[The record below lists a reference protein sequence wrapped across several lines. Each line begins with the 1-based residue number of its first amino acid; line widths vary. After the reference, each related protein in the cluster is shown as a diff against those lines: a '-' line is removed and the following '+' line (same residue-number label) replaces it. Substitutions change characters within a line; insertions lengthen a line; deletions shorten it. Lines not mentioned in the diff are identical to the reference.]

1 MGGKTVNLPEKKP
14 KKPEHNREP
23 IALPKP
29 TNGYYEAVSER
40 FGIAQMILYLLL
52 LAFVIAS
59 LLGNTGMI
67 TYQNLYYFIKDLNA
81 SAETVDV
88 LHSDSL
94 SYPADTSQSFAL
106 YRKGLAVAGSSS
118 VTVFTATGREA
129 ISLHVQYQNPV
140 AIGSGKYLMVYELGG
155 TQYSLYNSYTKIYS
169 GRTQSP
175 IRGAEM
181 SPNGMYALITS
192 GTEHASVVDLYNSDF
207 KQNGRYS
214 YNGYVTDVGI
224 NEKGNRLAIL
234 ISEEQGAAFSTSLRI
249 YETGKSELTSN
260 AQIGDGLGL
269 TCAFTESGGI
279 TVLSSN
285 GISHVRA
292 DGGVTVLQSFDANRL
307 SYADLNAD
315 GGAIVLKNNE
325 KLSENEILA
334 FDKNGKLLYNETV
347 EKTVESVALKG
358 HMLFLKEK
366 HGILRIDLRNRAI
379 TEYPCA
385 TDGKTLLCIDEHRV
399 LLCSTQK
406 AVSYTL
412 SQ

>member
-1 MGGKTVNLPEKKP
+1 MGGKAVKLSERKPPKTERSREKIDLP
-14 KKPEHNREP
+14 R
-23 IALPKP
+23 P
-29 TNGYYEAVSER
+29 TNGYYEAISER

-52 LAFVIAS
+52 LAFVVAS
-59 LLGNTGMI
+59 LLSNTGMI

-169 GRTQSP
+169 GKTQAP

-181 SPNGMYALITS
+181 SQNGMYAIITGGS
-192 GTEHASVVDLYNSDF
+192 EHASVVDLYNSDF

-224 NEKGNRLAIL
+224 NEKGNRLAVL

-249 YETGKSELTSN
+249 YETEKSEPSARVL
-260 AQIGDGLGL
+260 IGDGLGL
-269 TCAFTESGGI
+269 TCAFTSSGGI
-279 TVLSSN
+279 TVLSTN
-285 GISHVRA
+285 GLSHVKS
-292 DGGVTVLQSFDANRL
+292 DGGVTLLRAFDADML
-307 SYADLNAD
+307 TYADLNAD
-315 GGAIVLKNNE
+315 GGAIVLRKNE
-325 KLSENEILA
+325 KLSENEIVA
-334 FDKNGKLLYNETV
+334 FDKNGKMLYNGTV
-347 EKTVESVALKG
+347 GKTVESVALNG
-358 HMLFLKEK
+358 NVLFLKEK
-366 HGILRIDLRNRAI
+366 QGILRIDPRTNAR
-379 TEYPCA
+379 TEHSCS

-399 LLCSTQK
+399 LLCSAQK

-412 SQ
+412 S